1 MYEEFFKLTDKPF
14 ALNPDPHFYYGSKEH
29 DRVLAYL
36 RYGLNQAEGF
46 IVVTGDV
53 GAGKTTLIAAL
64 LEEINKYDDIIAS
77 QLVTTQLQ
85 PDDLLKMVSNAFGL
99 PYAGMSKSELLTSI
113 ENFLRKQAKKKK
125 RVLLIVD
132 EAQNLE
138 SHSLEEL
145 RMLSNF
151 HEKTK
156 SLLQS
161 FLLGQ
166 GEFRDLLRAS
176 NLEQFR
182 QRIIASYHLGPMSKI
197 ESRCYIEH
205 RLKIAGWRND
215 PLFLNDAYDDIYKHT
230 HGIPRRINTLC
241 DRIMLYAYTE
251 ELHEIPVDVVNSVV
265 KELEEEL
272 HFTSNGEESG
282 IRKGSV
288 KAASAAVPASSRK
301 LSGDDAARIDLLE
314 NRVSELEAILFKGKS
329 FLDSLMSYSKK

>member
-1 MYEEFFKLTDKPF
+1 
-14 ALNPDPHFYYGSKEH
+14 
-29 DRVLAYL
+29 
-36 RYGLNQAEGF
+36 
-46 IVVTGDV
+46 
-53 GAGKTTLIAAL
+53 
-64 LEEINKYDDIIAS
+64 
-77 QLVTTQLQ
+77 
-85 PDDLLKMVSNAFGL
+85 LKMVSNAFGL
-99 PYAGMSKSELLTSI
+99 PYASMSKSELLTSI

-205 RLKIAGWRND
+205 RLKVAGWRND

-241 DRIMLYAYTE
+241 DRIMLYAFTE
-251 ELHEIPVDVVNSVV
+251 DLHEISVKAVGLVV

-272 HFTSNGEESG
+272 HFTSNGDDSG
-282 IRKGSV
+282 IRKNNLKSV
-288 KAASAAVPASSRK
+288 PSASTAK
-301 LSGDDAARIDLLE
+301 LSGDDAGRVDLLE
-314 NRVSELEAILFKGKS
+314 NRVSELEEIIYKGKS
-329 FLDSLMSYSKK
+329 FLDSLVSYKKK